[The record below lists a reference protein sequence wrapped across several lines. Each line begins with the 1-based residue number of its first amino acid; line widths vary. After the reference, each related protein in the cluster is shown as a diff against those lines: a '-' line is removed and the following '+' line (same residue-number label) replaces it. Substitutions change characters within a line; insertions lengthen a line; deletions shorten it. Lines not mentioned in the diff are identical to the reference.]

1 MNLLND
7 KTEELDILKKSRSN
21 KGGIDYSPNKEEQ
34 KISIT
39 ATIPGQQSDN
49 YLDLIKKLQNTFD
62 VKDEALL
69 KKIISDY
76 FRKRHLSFSTNDTSR
91 TSISDSSD
99 NDLRHDMTKLRKDLQ
114 LEKERNRKIQA
125 EADQLYKDY
134 ESIARTNTPNYD
146 EVKKKIVQETVSKE
160 RAKYEK
166 ERAIILADLQ
176 TRVDKV
182 VKLEI
187 ELDEEKERYRTF
199 EERNSEGERALK
211 KKVVTLENNLEQL
224 TNMYHQLASQKS
236 IWKVDNQVSLKS
248 YIYSYLIIIK
258 LNENRLKR
266 KTERIINLEKQLH
279 ETKELVTIS
288 SISLSLYKA

>member
-1 MNLLND
+1 MHSLKDTLLVEINELKNSKEQLVNLLND
-7 KTEELDILKKSRSN
+7 KTEELDMLKKSKSG
-21 KGGIDYSPNKEEQ
+21 KGGVDYSPNKEEQ

-39 ATIPGQQSDN
+39 ATIPGHHSEN
-49 YLDLIKKLQNTFD
+49 YSDLIKKLQNTFD
-62 VKDEALL
+62 VKDEGLL

-76 FRKRHLSFSTNDTSR
+76 FRKKHLSFSTNDTSR
-91 TSISDSSD
+91 TSLSDSPD
-99 NDLRHDMTKLRKDLQ
+99 NDVRSDMAKLKKDLQ
-114 LEKERNRKIQA
+114 LEKERSRKIQA

-134 ESIARTNTPNYD
+134 ENIARTNTPNYD
-146 EVKKKIVQETVSKE
+146 EIKKKIVQETVSKE

-236 IWKVDNQVSLKS
+236 IWKVDNQVCSK
-248 YIYSYLIIIK
+248 YRAETYSNHNIV
-258 LNENRLKR
+258 E
-266 KTERIINLEKQLH
+266 
-279 ETKELVTIS
+279 
-288 SISLSLYKA
+288 